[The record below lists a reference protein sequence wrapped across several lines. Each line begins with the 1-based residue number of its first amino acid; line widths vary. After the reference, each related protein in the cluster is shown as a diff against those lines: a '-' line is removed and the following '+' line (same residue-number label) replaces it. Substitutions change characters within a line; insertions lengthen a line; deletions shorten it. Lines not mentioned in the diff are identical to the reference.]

1 MWTKDQ
7 VQIFNTLPM
16 VPLPQTAMWK
26 YVAVTS
32 IAIALVA
39 SYVAY
44 SYRERWRESKPAL
57 NKLIGQNEQMVQE
70 YEVVNQKLD
79 KIRKDL
85 SIMESTA
92 FTKVVMKG
100 TANDLKARASV
111 YWNASTHEAYI
122 SIQNLKDISPENQFQ
137 LWAIVKGKTVDV
149 GVFEKNFTGLL
160 KMKNVEGATA
170 FAVTIEPRGGKE
182 IPTMETMQVIGPLP
196 LRDG

>member
-1 MWTKDQ
+1 
-7 VQIFNTLPM
+7 M
-16 VPLPQTAMWK
+16 VPLPQTATWK
-26 YVAVTS
+26 YVAAAS

-39 SYVAY
+39 SYWAY
-44 SYRERWRESKPAL
+44 SYRERWVESKTAL
-57 NKLIGQNEQMVQE
+57 NEFIAQNQQMVQD
-70 YEVVNQKLD
+70 YTMVNQKLD
-79 KIRKDL
+79 KIQGDL

-100 TANDLKARASV
+100 TANDLSALASV
-111 YWNASTHEAYI
+111 YWNASTHEVYI
-122 SIQNLKDISPENQFQ
+122 SIQNLKDISRENQFQ

-149 GVFEKNFTGLL
+149 GAFDKNFTGLL

>member
-1 MWTKDQ
+1 
-7 VQIFNTLPM
+7 M
-16 VPLPQTAMWK
+16 VPLPQTATWK

-39 SYVAY
+39 SYAAY
-44 SYRERWRESKPAL
+44 SYRERWMESKPAL
-57 NKLIGQNEQMVQE
+57 NKLIGQNEQMIQD

-79 KIRKDL
+79 KIQGDL

-100 TANDLKARASV
+100 TANDLRARASV

-122 SIQNLKDISPENQFQ
+122 SIQNLKDIPRENQFQ

-149 GVFEKNFTGLL
+149 GVFDKNFTGLL

-182 IPTMETMQVIGPLP
+182 NPTMETMQVIGPLP
-196 LRDG
+196 PGDG